1 MIIKAKE
8 FWICQ
13 PSSAAMA
20 AISFGLQVW
29 TSMAGGQLLALAG
42 GDLVTLLLL
51 ELSFSVGAWLWSKL
65 VKPSMA
71 KKNEYIFGGMLL
83 WVMA

>member
-1 MIIKAKE
+1 MVIKAKA

-51 ELSFSVGAWLWSKL
+51 ELSFSVGAWSSS
-65 VKPSMA
+65 PMAASSMA
-71 KKNEYIFGGMLL
+71 VVKVGEAKYGQEE
-83 WVMA
+83 